1 MMNQSL
7 LLNTESFIEKNVTWD
22 MVKANFTEVGEG
34 QYQVIL
40 EVSTNKFLL
49 DISKNEFGF
58 DSFEVVAIKGFVELT
73 TRVLVL
79 LKKLVN
85 HLWNMID

>member
-1 MMNQSL
+1 MINQNL
-7 LLNTESFIEKNVTWD
+7 LLNTASFAEKNVTWD
-22 MVKANFTEVGEG
+22 MVKANFIEIWEH

-49 DISKNEFGF
+49 DISKTGTDF

-73 TRVLVL
+73 TRVLIL

-85 HLWNMID
+85 HLWNMVD